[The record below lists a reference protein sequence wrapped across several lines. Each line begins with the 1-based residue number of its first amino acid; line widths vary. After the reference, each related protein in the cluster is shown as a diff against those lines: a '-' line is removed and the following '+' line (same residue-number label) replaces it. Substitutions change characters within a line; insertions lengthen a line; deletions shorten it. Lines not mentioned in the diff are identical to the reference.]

1 MFGSCQIPLCLI
13 CFLQWAEKWQLSA
26 KVCILAD
33 FGSMEQFFELIARY
47 HIRDTCTCGNRRKT
61 NQDSSEICKG
71 PETGVYKI
79 EAAALQQWS

>member
-1 MFGSCQIPLCLI
+1 
-13 CFLQWAEKWQLSA
+13 LSA